1 MRVTVDTDACE
12 ANGICAGLAPEVFD
26 LDEDDN
32 LHIRV
37 GQVPPRLVNE
47 VRHAVSSCPKTALR
61 LTV

>member
-1 MRVTVDTDACE
+1 MRVAVDTDACE

-26 LDEDDN
+26 LDDDDN

-37 GQVPPRLVNE
+37 DQVPPRLADE
-47 VRHAVSSCPKTALR
+47 VRHAVGSCPKTALR